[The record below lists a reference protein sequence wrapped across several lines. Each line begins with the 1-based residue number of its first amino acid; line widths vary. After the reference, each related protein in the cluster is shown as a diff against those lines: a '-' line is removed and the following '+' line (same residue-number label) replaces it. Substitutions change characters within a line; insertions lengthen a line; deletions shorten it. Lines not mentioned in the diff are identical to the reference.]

1 MKIEDKIQKQ
11 INKIAEEV
19 RKYSIS
25 QKAEWQKIPWLA
37 LQVDG
42 RGGYSTGYSIA
53 YEIGV
58 WEIANSGIFVNLENG
73 DLVSILCYPKS
84 NCECTKVGDYSIL
97 KIVGCFSEELNA
109 KKIISRLEENILKSE
124 DTPYCGYENFKSNIE
139 WRNSIINKYDL
150 KKDFYRR
157 MK

>member
-11 INKIAEEV
+11 IHEIAQEV
-19 RKYSIS
+19 RKYSTS
-25 QKAEWQKIPWLA
+25 QKADWQKIPWLA

-58 WEIANSGIFVNLENG
+58 WEIGNSGIFVNLENG
-73 DLVSILCYPKS
+73 DLVSIPWDPKP
-84 NCECTKVGDYSIL
+84 NCECTKVDDYSIL
-97 KIVGCFSEELNA
+97 KIVCCFSEELNA
-109 KKIISRLEENILKSE
+109 KKIMGNLENRISVQE

-139 WRNSIINKYDL
+139 WRNSIIKKYNL
-150 KKDFYRR
+150 EKDFYRR
-157 MK
+157 IK